1 MMKFSIIIPCYN
13 VVAYLREALESVL
26 AQTYEDWECICVD
39 DGSTDGT
46 AAILDEY
53 GRRDARFKVFHKVNE
68 GVSAARNDAI
78 KLASGDYV
86 CFLDSDDVWAPDW
99 LEKVVEASAGGVDII
114 RMQLTFW
121 RDGDVGMLRAKIPTD
136 VQVERY
142 YGECAVLS
150 WGWQTYTTDGY
161 IVLNI
166 VRRSLLIEHAI
177 TFPVGMK
184 INEDIIFDLSLLPFA
199 KCVAQSSYAG
209 YFYRMRATSAW
220 HSKRPIDGCTR
231 YLAESIKLWKASRDA
246 LEALP
251 CLSQVRRKEA
261 FMFYNAVLQWLD
273 FGLIEERRRSEEIVR
288 LLREA
293 FHWGMLDFRALPL
306 YWRVAFRCVVIWGS
320 FSSVVFVHK
329 LLTLY
334 HGIHRW
340 MLRGVK

>member
-1 MMKFSIIIPCYN
+1 MYYSIIIPCYN
-13 VVAYLREALESVL
+13 IAAYIRETLKSVL
-26 AQTYEDWECICVD
+26 AQTHAEWECICVD

-53 GRRDARFKVFHKVNE
+53 SRRDARFKVIHKINA

-78 KLASGDYV
+78 KIAAGDYV
-86 CFLDSDDVWAPDW
+86 CFLDGDDVWTPEW
-99 LEKVVEASAGGVDII
+99 LAKMNEAADEGRADIV
-114 RMQLTFW
+114 RMAFTFW
-121 RDGDVGMLRAKIPTD
+121 REDIGEDKPDCG
-136 VQVERY
+136 VESTVEY
-142 YGECAVLS
+142 IEGADKVFE
-150 WGWQTYTTDGY
+150 WGWTTYTTDGY
-161 IVLNI
+161 IWLNA
-166 VRRSLLIEHAI
+166 VKRSLLVGNGL

-184 INEDIIFDLSLLPFA
+184 INEDIIFDLSLLSFA